1 MCLGDRAG
9 EMLCTETIDISDTED
24 GKNGVAALFVVSAS
38 TVMQNETSTVLD
50 GDQCAWKSDMSVP
63 VPLLTDV
70 VRDFTHNTSLPHH
83 CSVQ

>member
-38 TVMQNETSTVLD
+38 TVM
-50 GDQCAWKSDMSVP
+50 
-63 VPLLTDV
+63 
-70 VRDFTHNTSLPHH
+70 
-83 CSVQ
+83 